1 MPTAHDIAPA
11 QLFAEAD
18 RARAEPSRRFGLP
31 ARMLFSALDLL
42 YGRES
47 TLEKFRVLEVVAR
60 VPYQAWEQVAF
71 VAITHTHEQPS
82 FARRIQRR
90 VGEAR
95 SQQDNELLHLL
106 MIEELLDQRRFRRSL
121 IRGRLLPQAMAFV
134 YYQVSWL
141 LYVLR
146 PRWSYALN
154 ADFEHHA
161 LHTYLDYVDD
171 HPELA
176 ETPWISEFRDDYAPW
191 SNLAEL
197 FTSIALD
204 ERSHRDESTARTCAA
219 RFGEAARDRHLASVT
234 SVSDE
239 VDERATA

>member
-11 QLFAEAD
+11 DLFAEAD
-18 RARAEPSRRFGLP
+18 RARTEPPRRFGMP
-31 ARMLFSALDLL
+31 ARVLFSALDLV

-82 FARRIQRR
+82 FARNIQRR
-90 VGEAR
+90 VRRTR

-106 MIEELLDQRRFRRSL
+106 MIEEQLDLRGFRRSL
-121 IRGRLLPQAMAFV
+121 IRGRLLPQAIAFV
-134 YYQVSWL
+134 YYQISWL

-161 LHTYLDYVDD
+161 LHTYLDYVDA
-171 HPELA
+171 HARLR
-176 ETPWISEFRDDYAPW
+176 ETPWVSEFRDDYAPL

-204 ERSHRDESTARTCAA
+204 ERSHRDESTARIRAA
-219 RFGEAARDRHLASVT
+219 RFGEPSHRGPLASVP
-234 SVSDE
+234 SESGDE
-239 VDERATA
+239 HTTA